1 VIDGGNCHYR
11 DSQRRASLLSDRGIA
26 FIDVGTSG
34 GLAGEAVGY
43 CLMIGGESEAVLR
56 HPPVF
61 QALAPAGD
69 RGWGHVGPPG
79 SGHFVKM
86 VHNAVEYGLMEAYAE
101 GFEILKAK
109 AEMDLSLAQ
118 VAEIWCHGSVIR
130 SWLLDLCARML
141 AKDEKL
147 DDVRGWVAD
156 TGEGRWTVLEAIE
169 LDLSVPV
176 ITDSLLRRLRSRET
190 DPFGDKMLA
199 AMRRE
204 FGGHEVHSAD

>member
-1 VIDGGNCHYR
+1 
-11 DSQRRASLLSDRGIA
+11 
-26 FIDVGTSG
+26 
-34 GLAGEAVGY
+34 
-43 CLMIGGESEAVLR
+43 
-56 HPPVF
+56 
-61 QALAPAGD
+61 
-69 RGWGHVGPPG
+69 
-79 SGHFVKM
+79 M

-109 AEMDLSLAQ
+109 TELGVSLAQ

-130 SWLLDLCARML
+130 SWLLELCARML
-141 AKDEKL
+141 GKDERL

-156 TGEGRWTVLEAIE
+156 TGEGRWTVSEAID

-204 FGGHEVHSAD
+204 FGGHEVRPAD